1 MASVTVNN
9 VKLAYADVG
18 AGPAVVWVHGSWTNR
33 HGADRL
39 AARLAEQ
46 YRVITYDRRGHSES
60 ERPPGHVTVDT
71 HATDLAGLIE
81 HLGAAPAHLV
91 ANSFGGGVALKL
103 AAQRPDLVASLC
115 LHEPPVARTF
125 AHDPE
130 IKIGLDT
137 EWSRIEAVIAEI
149 EQGDPEVAARHFV
162 EAVAMGRGAWAGLP
176 AQTRQTFIY
185 NAPTFLPDST
195 EEARGLLDTAEL
207 ASISVPVLLTVGGQ
221 TPPEFAASR
230 VIACLAAAIPNARQH
245 TFPDAGHVPHLTHLD
260 ELVRVVTEFL
270 ATTERGAS
278 HRP

>member
-1 MASVTVNN
+1 MASIAVND
-9 VKLAYADVG
+9 VKLAYDEVG
-18 AGPAVVWVHGSWTNR
+18 TGSVVVWVHGSWTNR

-39 AARLAEQ
+39 AARLADR

-60 ERPPGHVTVDT
+60 ERPPGHPTVDT

-130 IKIGLDT
+130 VKIGL
-137 EWSRIEAVIAEI
+137 EVVRSRIEAVVAEI
-149 EQGDPEVAARHFV
+149 EQGNPEAAARHFV
-162 EAVAMGRGAWAGLP
+162 EAVAMGRGAWEGLP
-176 AQTRQTFIY
+176 EQTRRTFTF
-185 NAPTFLPDST
+185 NAPTFLHDST
-195 EEARGLLDTAEL
+195 EEVRGLLDADEL
-207 ASISVPVLLTVGGQ
+207 ASISAPVLLTVGGH

-230 VIACLAAAIPNARQH
+230 VIARVAAAIPNARQH

-260 ELVRVVTEFL
+260 ELVRVVREFL